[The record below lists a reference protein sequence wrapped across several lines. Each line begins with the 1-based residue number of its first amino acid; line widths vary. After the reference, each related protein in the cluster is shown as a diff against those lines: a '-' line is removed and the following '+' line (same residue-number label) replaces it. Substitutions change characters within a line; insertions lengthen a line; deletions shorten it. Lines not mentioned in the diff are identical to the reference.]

1 MKSLWNLYIKIPFV
15 VKITTG
21 FILGAIIGI
30 VFGASAGFLSPLG
43 TLLLNLLSLVAI
55 PVIFLT
61 VVLAVNQMNVTQL
74 GRIGGKLILYYALTT
89 AAAVLIGL
97 SLALWL
103 APGNNMTLPNVTV
116 DKPVTPQFSDVLLQ
130 IVPKNI
136 FAAFTA
142 GDLMAILF
150 VAVLIGMAISMMK
163 FSSDKQMVEYG
174 TLLDKMVTALNSM
187 FYKILSGVLVY
198 APIGIFAISATA
210 FGSQGLETFKA
221 LLTFTVVFYLGLL
234 ILWVFVYTGFLKLSG
249 TPVINFFKQTK
260 DAYTTAFFTSSSI
273 ASLPIAIEAAKK
285 AGISDKTANFALP
298 LGAVFNSDGGALR
311 MGVSI
316 VFAANITNLNLSVSD
331 FFMIIVIGTL
341 LSIGTSGVPAAGLV
355 TLSAVLTMFG
365 LPLEIV
371 ALIAGVDAIIGMGGT
386 ASNVVGDIVGA
397 AVVDRTEEKKLAKG
411 IHL

>member
-21 FILGAIIGI
+21 FILGAIIGV
-30 VFGASAGFLSPLG
+30 VFGTSVGFLSPLG

-74 GRIGGKLILYYALTT
+74 GRIGGKLILYYAVTT

-103 APGNNMTLPNVTV
+103 SPGNNMTLPNVTV
-116 DKPVTPQFSDVLLQ
+116 DKPIMPQFFEVFLQ

-150 VAVLIGMAISMMK
+150 VAVLIGMAISVMK
-163 FSSDKQMVEYG
+163 FSTDKQMVEYG
-174 TLLDKMVTALNSM
+174 GLLDKLFNALNVM
-187 FYKILSGVLVY
+187 FYKILSGVLLY

-221 LLTFTVVFYLGLL
+221 LLTFTVVFYLGLI
-234 ILWVFVYTGFLKLSG
+234 ILWVVVYAGFLKLSG

-331 FFMIIVIGTL
+331 FVMIIVIGTL

-397 AVVDRTEEKKLAKG
+397 AVVDRTEKKKLA
-411 IHL
+411 

>member
-1 MKSLWNLYIKIPFV
+1 MKSLWEIYIKIPFV

-21 FILGAIIGI
+21 FILGAIVGI
-30 VFGASAGFLSPLG
+30 VFGTNVGFLSPFG
-43 TLLLNLLSLVAI
+43 TLLLNLLSLVAL

-74 GRIGGKLILYYALTT
+74 GRIGGKLIIYYTATT

-97 SLALWL
+97 SLALWF
-103 APGNNMTLPNVTV
+103 APGKNMTLPNVTV
-116 DKPVTPQFSDVLLQ
+116 DKPVMPHFSDVLLQ

-136 FAAFTA
+136 FAAFTT

-150 VAVLIGMAISMMK
+150 VAVIIGMAISMMK
-163 FSSDKQMVEYG
+163 FSPDKPMTEYG
-174 TLLDKMVTALNSM
+174 EMLDKMFTALNIM
-187 FYKILSGVLVY
+187 FYKILSGVLLY

-221 LLTFTVVFYLGLL
+221 LLTFTAIFYLGLL
-234 ILWVFVYTGFLKLSG
+234 ILWVFVYTAFLKLSG
-249 TPVINFFKQTK
+249 TPIVNFFKQTK

-273 ASLPIAIEAAKK
+273 ASLPIAINAAKK

-331 FFMIIVIGTL
+331 LFMIIVIGTL
-341 LSIGTSGVPAAGLV
+341 LSIGTAGVPGAGLI

-386 ASNVVGDIVGA
+386 ATNVVGDIVGA
-397 AVVDRTEEKKLAKG
+397 AVVDRTERKKTA
-411 IHL
+411 

>member
-1 MKSLWNLYIKIPFV
+1 LKSLWNLYIKIPFV

-21 FILGAIIGI
+21 FILGAIIGV
-30 VFGASAGFLSPLG
+30 VFGTSVGFLSPLG

-74 GRIGGKLILYYALTT
+74 GRIGGKLILYYAVTT

-103 APGNNMTLPNVTV
+103 SPGNNMTLPNVTV
-116 DKPVTPQFSDVLLQ
+116 DKPIMPQFSEVFLQ

-150 VAVLIGMAISMMK
+150 VAVLIGMAISVMK
-163 FSSDKQMVEYG
+163 FSSDKQMVKYG
-174 TLLDKMVTALNSM
+174 ALLDEMVTALNIM
-187 FYKILSGVLVY
+187 FYKILSGVLLY

-210 FGSQGLETFKA
+210 FGSQGLETLKA
-221 LLTFTVVFYLGLL
+221 LLTFTVVFYLGLV
-234 ILWVFVYTGFLKLSG
+234 ILWVVVYAGFLKLSG
-249 TPVINFFKQTK
+249 TPVVNFFKQTK

-331 FFMIIVIGTL
+331 FVMIIVIGTL

-397 AVVDRTEEKKLAKG
+397 AVVDRTEEKKLA
-411 IHL
+411 

>member
-30 VFGASAGFLSPLG
+30 VFGTNVGFLSPLG

-74 GRIGGKLILYYALTT
+74 GRIGGKLILYYAVTT

-103 APGNNMTLPNVTV
+103 SPGKNMTLPNVTV
-116 DKPVTPQFSDVLLQ
+116 DKPVMPQFSEVFLQ

-150 VAVLIGMAISMMK
+150 VAVLIGMAISVMK
-163 FSSDKQMVEYG
+163 FSTDKQMVEYG
-174 TLLDKMVTALNSM
+174 GLLDKLFNALNVM
-187 FYKILSGVLVY
+187 FYKILSGVLLY

-221 LLTFTVVFYLGLL
+221 LLTFTVVFYLGLI
-234 ILWVFVYTGFLKLSG
+234 ILWVVVYAGFLKLSG

-331 FFMIIVIGTL
+331 FVMIIVIGTL

-397 AVVDRTEEKKLAKG
+397 AVVDRTEEKKLA
-411 IHL
+411 

>member
-1 MKSLWNLYIKIPFV
+1 MKIS
-15 VKITTG
+15 TG

-30 VFGASAGFLSPLG
+30 VFGTNVEFLSPLG
-43 TLLLNLLSLVAI
+43 TLLLNLLSLVAL

-74 GRIGGKLILYYALTT
+74 GRIGGKLVLYYTVTT

-97 SLALWL
+97 SLALWFS
-103 APGNNMTLPNVTV
+103 PGKNMTLPNVTV
-116 DKPVTPQFSDVLLQ
+116 DKPIMPHFSDVLLQ

-150 VAVLIGMAISMMK
+150 VAVIIGMAVSMMK
-163 FSSDKQMVEYG
+163 FSPDKQMIEYG
-174 TLLDKMVTALNSM
+174 ALLDKMFTALNIM
-187 FYKILSGVLVY
+187 FYKILSGVLLY

-221 LLTFTVVFYLGLL
+221 LLTFTAVFYLGLL

-249 TPVINFFKQTK
+249 TPIINFFKQTK

-273 ASLPIAIEAAKK
+273 ASLPIAIEATKR
-285 AGISDKTANFALP
+285 AGISEKTANFALP

-311 MGVSI
+311 MGISI

-341 LSIGTSGVPAAGLV
+341 LSIGTAGVPAAGLI

-365 LPLEIV
+365 LPLEVV

-386 ASNVVGDIVGA
+386 ATNVVGDMVGA
-397 AVVDRTEEKKLAKG
+397 AVVDRTERKKNA
-411 IHL
+411 